1 MSNQFMNQKSFIIK
15 SAIACALIFSSC
27 KKDPPGSPQI
37 QPGNG
42 SIATSYKV
50 NTFAG
55 NGTNGND
62 PQTGGLAL
70 LYMPADLATDAQG
83 NIYVADSYNDKIR
96 KITPS
101 GVMTTFAGST
111 LGYEDGTGAE
121 AKFNRP
127 TVLALDSHGNLYVG
141 ESGGLHIRKITPDGI
156 VTTIAGNGTAGLVD
170 GVGASAQIDIPGGMV
185 VDAQGNVYFT
195 QTNFNGIR
203 KISPSGVVSTF
214 VGSETPGYAEGT
226 GTAAR
231 FNQAFSLVIDA
242 AGYLYVSDNQNAR
255 IRRISPAGVVTTF
268 LKRNSP
274 NEMYNITI
282 DETGNFY
289 IVQGDSNKSEIVQYD
304 TQGRINK
311 IAGGEMGYQD
321 GTGDVAKF
329 GYITGMTTDAD
340 GALYVSDLFN
350 NVVRKIQKR

>member
-1 MSNQFMNQKSFIIK
+1 MNQKSFIIK
-15 SAIACALIFSSC
+15 SCVASALIFCSC
-27 KKDPPGSPQI
+27 KKDPHSVEPPPADNS
-37 QPGNG
+37 
-42 SIATSYKV
+42 SAKSYMV
-50 NTFAG
+50 STFAG
-55 NGTNGND
+55 NGTNGID

-70 LYMPADLATDAQG
+70 LYYPTNLAVDAQG

-96 KITPS
+96 KITPDR
-101 GVMTTFAGST
+101 VMTTFAGST
-111 LGYEDGTGAE
+111 LGYEDGTSAE

-127 TVLALDSHGNLYVG
+127 TVLALDSYGNLYVG
-141 ESGGLHIRKITPDGI
+141 ESGGLRIRKITPDGN
-156 VTTIAGNGTAGLVD
+156 VTTVAGDGTAGLID
-170 GVGASAQIDIPGGMV
+170 GVGIAAQIDIPGGIV

-214 VGSETPGYAEGT
+214 VGSQTPGYAEGT

-242 AGYLYVSDNQNAR
+242 TGYLYVSDNQNAR

-274 NEMYNITI
+274 NEMYNITM
-282 DETGNFY
+282 DASGNFY

-321 GTGDVAKF
+321 GTGDIAKF

-340 GALYVSDLFN
+340 GALYVSDLLN
-350 NVVRKIQKR
+350 NVVRKIQKH